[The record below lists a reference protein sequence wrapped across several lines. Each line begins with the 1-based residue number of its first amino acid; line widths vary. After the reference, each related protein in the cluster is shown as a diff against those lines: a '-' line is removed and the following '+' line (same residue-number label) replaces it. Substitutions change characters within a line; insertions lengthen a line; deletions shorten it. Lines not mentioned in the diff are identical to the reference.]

1 MRVLSSLLIAMAMLV
16 SLHTGFAAAQT
27 PSVYS
32 AADSPVSV
40 ELLSDKSALVPGT
53 TVNIA
58 ARFKIEKDWHIYYKD
73 PGETGRATTMVL
85 GLPEGFDAGEIKWQ
99 KPHEFTD
106 FDMKSYGY
114 KDSTVLIIP
123 VKIPADANSIGSG
136 PIKIVA
142 DISWL
147 SCKTTCVPGSAQIEL
162 TLPVAAD
169 AAQVKSLHPEVFA
182 AGDPSGQGQNPDVS
196 VFDQDFNLEKNAT
209 GLLGFLKYLAF
220 AFIGGLILNLMP
232 CVLPVV
238 SMKIMSFV
246 KEAGAEK
253 SRVIKHG
260 MVYAMGTVST
270 CLVLALAVIGA
281 QLAGYSVGWGFQFQ
295 QPLFL
300 LGMATLVTIMSLG
313 LFGVFMV
320 NVNSG
325 EKLQELSF
333 RGGYTGSFF
342 SGVVATILSTP
353 CTAPFLGTA
362 IGFAFAQPWWGI
374 MLIFASIGAGL
385 AFPYVLLSLNPAWQ
399 KYIPKPGAWM
409 EHFKQGMGFLF
420 LFSSV
425 WLLYVLGQQVGAD
438 GLIGA
443 LIFII
448 ATSFGAWLI
457 GTFADFNA
465 GPRRKFFVWVLA
477 AVVSL
482 SSLWYFAWDTVVNPT
497 ASQIQT
503 QGATST
509 TASNGIV
516 WQTFGK
522 AEVDQH
528 LKNGK
533 VVFLDFTA
541 EWCQTCKLNEKTVL
555 SSQTIGDK
563 FKAADVQALKGDWTL
578 NDPVITEV
586 LRKFNRSGVPLY
598 VVMSPH
604 RPGSPIVLPELL
616 TEKMVLDA
624 IDAASKP

>member
-1 MRVLSSLLIAMAMLV
+1 MAMLL

-27 PSVYS
+27 PGVYS

-73 PGETGRATTMVL
+73 PGETGRATTVEL
-85 GLPEGFDAGEIKWQ
+85 DLPEGYDVGDIKWQ

-114 KDSTVLIIP
+114 KDGTVLIIP
-123 VKIPADANSIGSG
+123 VKVPADANFAGSG
-136 PIKIVA
+136 PVKIVA
-142 DISWL
+142 DITWL

-162 TLPVAAD
+162 TLPVTAD
-169 AAQVKSLHPEVFA
+169 AAQVKSLHPEVFTSA
-182 AGDPSGQGQNPDVS
+182 DPPGQAQNPDAS
-196 VFDQDFNLEKNAT
+196 VFDRDFNLEKNAS

-270 CLVLALAVIGA
+270 CLVLAMAVIGA

-300 LGMATLVTIMSLG
+300 LAMATLVTIMSLG

-465 GPRRKFFVWVLA
+465 GQRRKFFVWVLA
-477 AVVSL
+477 AMVSL
-482 SSLWYFAWDTVVNPT
+482 ASLWFFTWDAVVNPT
-497 ASQIQT
+497 ASRIQT
-503 QGATST
+503 QGTTST
-509 TASNGIV
+509 VAGNGII
-516 WQTFGK
+516 WQTFSK

-555 SSQTIGDK
+555 SGQTVGDK

-586 LRKFNRSGVPLY
+586 LRKFQRSGVPLY